1 MTGRG
6 LKEEARGQ
14 KPGDREEPRRQTATR
29 REGCGRCAKMCRG
42 CREIVFHAVHPP
54 PPAPAHSR
62 CTGNTK
68 WTNEPL
74 KGDPNPCLSPPSTRS
89 QLWPCQPQ
97 FFFFF
102 TFSSSSQNCRD
113 M

>member
-54 PPAPAHSR
+54 LPP
-62 CTGNTK
+62 
-68 WTNEPL
+68 PL
-74 KGDPNPCLSPPSTRS
+74 TVDAQEILNGQMSP
-89 QLWPCQPQ
+89 
-97 FFFFF
+97 
-102 TFSSSSQNCRD
+102 
-113 M
+113 